1 MVRLSC
7 GAGRT
12 GLLADN
18 AIRSRPGTNAS
29 SVDDVG
35 AMRGRDVD
43 LVGGR
48 LERSVVST
56 DRRGE
61 DEVGLADLN
70 ATGLGLTDGFGRG
83 CERTASFTSGLVE
96 ADCER
101 ADDRS

>member
-7 GAGRT
+7 GVGRT
-12 GLLADN
+12 GLLPDN
-18 AIRSRPGTNAS
+18 AIRSKPGTNAS

-35 AMRGRDVD
+35 ARRGRDVD

-48 LERSVVST
+48 LKRSVGST
-56 DRRGE
+56 ERRGE

-70 ATGLGLTDGFGRG
+70 ATGLGLTDGFGGG
-83 CERTASFTSGLVE
+83 CERTASFASGPAE

-101 ADDRS
+101 ADDRN